1 MEKITVFLID
11 DDLDDQEIFSYII
24 SDAYTQA
31 ECVFADDGV
40 YALEKMQGVSFV
52 PHIIFIDFNMPR
64 MNGLEILKEIK
75 KIKRLSDTPVYM
87 YSTSKESAVEEACV
101 KLGASGFI
109 KKHIDTD
116 IAKQEFRTI
125 ITQLKL

>member
-1 MEKITVFLID
+1 MQKITVFLID

-24 SDAYTQA
+24 SDAYGSA
-31 ECVFADDGV
+31 ECVFANDGI
-40 YALEKMQGVSFV
+40 YALDKIQGVSFK
-52 PHIIFIDFNMPR
+52 PHIIFIDINMPR

-87 YSTSKESAVEEACV
+87 YSTSKESAVVEACT
-101 KLGASGFI
+101 KLGAAGFI

-116 IAKQEFRTI
+116 LAKQEFKSI
-125 ITQLKL
+125 IAQLKL